1 MARPQR
7 IELPN
12 AFYHVS
18 NGSMPGKL
26 LFPQE
31 CYASAFLEQV
41 ITAGKRLNVEIHA
54 WHLQKGQYQLLLRT
68 PEANLSRF
76 MRQVDG
82 LFTQRYQQMS
92 GKQGSIFKARYKAVL
107 IQAGP
112 WVAEVAHH
120 MHHSA
125 EAGKGGEKQWPW
137 SSLGLYAGR
146 QAATFPLVTAEL
158 LAPFGK
164 GQRARDALIRQAATS
179 PTQRVQKYFA
189 KRSRPSLLGDD
200 DFKQE
205 LRRAKQTKRRRVP
218 VVAKP
223 AVKRPPIN
231 KVVTVVAGTFKV
243 SPRSIVQA
251 ARGPGSKNVPRWVA
265 MYLCQE
271 LGGATLQEIA
281 EQFGLQRYGTVSTTI
296 GKLKNE
302 SLNDLKL
309 QQRVRRLE
317 SALTMA

>member
-18 NGSMPGKL
+18 NGSMPGKP
-26 LFPQE
+26 LFPNDR
-31 CYASAFLEQV
+31 YAAAFLDHV
-41 ITAGKRLNVEIHA
+41 FIAGKRLNVEIHA

-82 LFTQRYQQMS
+82 LFTQRYQQLS
-92 GKQGSIFKARYKAVL
+92 NRQGSVFKARYKAVM
-107 IQAGP
+107 IQQGLL
-112 WVAEVAHH
+112 VAEVAHFL
-120 MHHSA
+120 HHGA
-125 EAGKGGEKQWPW
+125 EGRNSGKQWPW
-137 SSLGLYAGR
+137 SSFDVYAGK
-146 QAATFPLVTAEL
+146 QPAAFPMVSTEL
-158 LAPFGK
+158 LAQFGK
-164 GQRARDALIRQAATS
+164 GQRARQALIKHNTS
-179 PTQRVQKYFA
+179 QPTQRVQDYFA

-200 DFKQE
+200 EFKSQARRTKQTSK
-205 LRRAKQTKRRRVP
+205 RRA
-218 VVAKP
+218 P
-223 AVKRPPIN
+223 AVSQPVMKRPPIN
-231 KVVTVVAGTFKV
+231 KVVTVVAGTFNV

-281 EQFGLQRYGTVSTTI
+281 EEFGLQRYGTVSTTI
-296 GKLKNE
+296 GKLKSE
-302 SLNDLKL
+302 SQNDSKL
-309 QQRVRRLE
+309 QQQMRRLE
-317 SALTMA
+317 SALAVA